1 MIRSCP
7 VTEIAPEDGS
17 NMVKHGQTI
26 SSRPRL
32 WLWSLG
38 KQTIGDTSLFS
49 THPQEGSTKVNKSMN
64 CGTQYLREQRGDFL
78 SCEKLFGNSVVLT
91 ISSFSP
97 SSLTSPNSL
106 EAVLSMLPSQ
116 SVLFDSCF
124 WMFLGFLGGFYG
136 SRLKLS
142 DSHSDLCWALTRL
155 CGAWLG
161 LQKLNT
167 RMRFL
172 DVGPSGFDVAPALQ
186 HLQTLFAR
194 HLGTLPV
201 VAHVLRNF
209 CEMLCF
215 QTWNLKLEECRIK
228 VFIAIYCILLLVFDS
243 KSKSRTGVGS
253 WSFGIRGRSL
263 TWSNRMCFQCG
274 NRSVAASALSEAPEL
289 GTWPWG
295 TIWDQPSGANIT
307 T

>member
-1 MIRSCP
+1 
-7 VTEIAPEDGS
+7 
-17 NMVKHGQTI
+17 
-26 SSRPRL
+26 
-32 WLWSLG
+32 
-38 KQTIGDTSLFS
+38 
-49 THPQEGSTKVNKSMN
+49 
-64 CGTQYLREQRGDFL
+64 
-78 SCEKLFGNSVVLT
+78 
-91 ISSFSP
+91 
-97 SSLTSPNSL
+97 
-106 EAVLSMLPSQ
+106 
-116 SVLFDSCF
+116 
-124 WMFLGFLGGFYG
+124 
-136 SRLKLS
+136 
-142 DSHSDLCWALTRL
+142 
-155 CGAWLG
+155 
-161 LQKLNT
+161 
-167 RMRFL
+167 
-172 DVGPSGFDVAPALQ
+172 
-186 HLQTLFAR
+186 LFAR

-215 QTWNLKLEECRIK
+215 QTWNLKLEECRIQ